1 MNRAFDVPVFAVD
14 VESWKATASSQTK
27 MKSIP
32 TNNKHKK
39 HCLT

>member
-1 MNRAFDVPVFAVD
+1 MNRAFNVPVFAVD

-32 TNNKHKK
+32 TNKHKK